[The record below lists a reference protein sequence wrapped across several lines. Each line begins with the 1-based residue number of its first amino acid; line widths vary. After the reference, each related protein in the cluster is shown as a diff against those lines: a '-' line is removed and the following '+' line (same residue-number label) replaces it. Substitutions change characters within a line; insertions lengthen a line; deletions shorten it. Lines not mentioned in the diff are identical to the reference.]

1 MAAIGIG
8 VALALALAL
17 AGAIRAESQVATV
30 AHGVGM
36 IRLGDTASIGAAHFS
51 HSAYVIVSP
60 FNARL
65 AAQIRATNSNTTVL
79 AYKSSMDLNSE
90 AFCAA
95 NVGQCETGVTYAEAV
110 AHDKAYPSDPWVL
123 RDASGNPLTGSYPGN
138 YLGNVGSASFQNRW
152 IANVSAFVKANDFS
166 GVFIDNVLGDVSG
179 WTGGRFPARYRTDA
193 AWGDAMASFVKQVA
207 AVLRPQ
213 GLFVAVNAYKPYPDN
228 TSWWQRIAPST
239 DALMSE
245 SWQQNPNDHHELY
258 TADAPSW
265 TGHWD
270 YWQKLIDIAQN
281 AGSSFFG
288 LQYGDA
294 SDTRLMRYGR
304 ASFLLGWNGR
314 SGAYFFNPQSS
325 VDPWQGAWTADVG
338 RPVAARYR
346 VGAGWRR
353 DYSGGTVLVDP
364 SASHPQTFDLGRP
377 YRIPGGAVVQTVTLA
392 PTTALILM
400 NAGTTSTA
408 PATGKPAEQTG
419 ILWDAKR
426 FGTRKAFAPWL
437 RSHHIAWKTW
447 AAKHPAAALRLH

>member
-1 MAAIGIG
+1 MQRVAAIGIG
-8 VALALALAL
+8 VALALAL

-36 IRLGDTASIGAAHFS
+36 IRLGDTASFGAAHFS

-228 TSWWQRIAPST
+228 TSW
-239 DALMSE
+239 
-245 SWQQNPNDHHELY
+245 
-258 TADAPSW
+258 
-265 TGHWD
+265 
-270 YWQKLIDIAQN
+270 
-281 AGSSFFG
+281 
-288 LQYGDA
+288 
-294 SDTRLMRYGR
+294 
-304 ASFLLGWNGR
+304 
-314 SGAYFFNPQSS
+314 
-325 VDPWQGAWTADVG
+325 
-338 RPVAARYR
+338 
-346 VGAGWRR
+346 
-353 DYSGGTVLVDP
+353 
-364 SASHPQTFDLGRP
+364 
-377 YRIPGGAVVQTVTLA
+377 
-392 PTTALILM
+392 
-400 NAGTTSTA
+400 
-408 PATGKPAEQTG
+408 
-419 ILWDAKR
+419 
-426 FGTRKAFAPWL
+426 
-437 RSHHIAWKTW
+437 
-447 AAKHPAAALRLH
+447 